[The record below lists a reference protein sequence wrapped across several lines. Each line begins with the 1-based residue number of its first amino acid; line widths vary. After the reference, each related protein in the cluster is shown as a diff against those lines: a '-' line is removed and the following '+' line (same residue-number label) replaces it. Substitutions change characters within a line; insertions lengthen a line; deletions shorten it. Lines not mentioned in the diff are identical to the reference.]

1 MKKKAFTLV
10 ELLAVIV
17 ILALVLAI
25 AIPTIGALIENSRR
39 GSFKASAE
47 MVLSSSKLFLLENNE
62 AEIFYFNDGVQSSEY
77 GKVLN
82 FQGDAPKTGIVA
94 VYGNDNITIALHN
107 GTYCATKSS
116 NEPKVSIREA
126 TAEECVASRHLAT
139 SDS

>member
-62 AEIFYFNDGVQSSEY
+62 AEIFYFNDGV
-77 GKVLN
+77 
-82 FQGDAPKTGIVA
+82 
-94 VYGNDNITIALHN
+94 
-107 GTYCATKSS
+107 C
-116 NEPKVSIREA
+116 SIWK
-126 TAEECVASRHLAT
+126 
-139 SDS
+139 